1 MKNRL
6 FFSKSKDFSILPKGK
21 ASQLSMKLQHF
32 DQHLI
37 AIFFQAFMRV
47 ADALRSTSLPY
58 HSARVKWN
66 HLGAS

>member
-6 FFSKSKDFSILPKGK
+6 LFSKSKDFSILPKGK

-47 ADALRSTSLPY
+47 ADALRSMRKFFVDAVL
-58 HSARVKWN
+58 
-66 HLGAS
+66 